1 MNNYTYTSSIN
12 KEELY
17 KKYDNILGSTVV
29 NLFSLSKGETGIF
42 LNNFNYRSKIHRV
55 FLETAFLL
63 NVMHNKKIYLNMP
76 LIPFLYFKHILSRK
90 RKENLFRLKD
100 PKANGINIEEIARY
114 EATSYN
120 ESLSIF
126 DDIYDEYYKKI
137 YKGR

>member
-42 LNNFNYRSKIHRV
+42 LNNFNYRSKMHRV

-76 LIPFLYFKHILSRK
+76 LIHFLYFKYILSRK

-100 PKANGINIEEIARY
+100 PKVDGINIEEVARY

-120 ESLSIF
+120 EPLSIF

-137 YKGR
+137 YKGK